1 MVVSINQAEAVQAQ
15 YATADNLAV
24 RIAFQAR
31 YSCNKQGF
39 GAWITEQYDLRPG
52 TRILE
57 LGCGTGDMW
66 RGVALPEGCSLL
78 LTDFSAGM
86 LETAR
91 SNLSGR
97 PEITFQQADA
107 QDIPCAD
114 STFDVV
120 IANMMLYHVPDLPR
134 ALAEIRR
141 VLKAGGKFYCATYG
155 EHGAVEAVAR
165 WLNVDAAV
173 RYTFT
178 LQNGREKLQQQF
190 AQVDMLQ
197 YPDEFRITSV
207 DDLADYLLSLASM
220 SQLAALPRDTL
231 CQQLALHMK
240 DGVIRLPKDYG
251 LFICQ

>member
-1 MVVSINQAEAVQAQ
+1 MSINRTEAVQAQ

-31 YSCNKQGF
+31 YSCNQQRF
-39 GAWITEQYDLRPG
+39 GPWITEQYDLRPCM
-52 TRILE
+52 RILE
-57 LGCGTGDMW
+57 LGCGTGEMW
-66 RGVALPEGCSLL
+66 RGVTLPEECSLL

-86 LETAR
+86 LETAQR
-91 SNLSGR
+91 TLTSR
-97 PEITFQQADA
+97 PEITFQQVDA
-107 QDIPCAD
+107 QNIPCAD
-114 STFDVV
+114 NTFDMV
-120 IANMMLYHVPDLPR
+120 IANMMLYHVPDLSR

-141 VLKAGGKFYCATYG
+141 VLKPGGKFYCATYG
-155 EHGAVEAVAR
+155 EHGAVEAVAQ

-178 LQNGREKLQQQF
+178 LQNGAAQLGQFF
-190 AQVDMLQ
+190 AQVEQ
-197 YPDEFRITSV
+197 RVYPDEFRITSV
-207 DDLADYLLSLASM
+207 DDLADYLLSLTSM